1 MKIIANILKKI
12 IDILLTLVIIVGIV
26 FVFLYAIRIEPYV
39 VLSGS
44 MEPTLHVGSLSF
56 INKNVKYEELKKDD
70 IIAYKADSNILV
82 AHRIYSIEDDGIVTK
97 GDANESDDGI
107 SVNELNYIG
116 KNIFNIPYVG
126 YGVRFIQTPRGK
138 IISATLVV
146 CLIISA
152 FIFDDEE
159 EKKKKKEKRK
169 SSKKKNKTEEV
180 ENVEEKEDK
189 KEKE

>member
-12 IDILLTLVIIVGIV
+12 IDILLTLVIIIGIV

-56 INKNVKYEELKKDD
+56 INKNVKFEEVKKGD
-70 IIAYKADSNILV
+70 IIAYKAESKILI
-82 AHRIYSIEDDGIVTK
+82 AHRVYSVEENGIVTK
-97 GDANESDDGI
+97 GDANEKDDGL
-107 SVNELNYIG
+107 SVNKTNYIG
-116 KNIFNIPYVG
+116 INVFNIPYVG

-138 IISATLVV
+138 IISATLVT

-152 FIFDDEE
+152 FIFDDDE

-169 SSKKKNKTEEV
+169 SSKKKAKT
-180 ENVEEKEDK
+180 
-189 KEKE
+189 